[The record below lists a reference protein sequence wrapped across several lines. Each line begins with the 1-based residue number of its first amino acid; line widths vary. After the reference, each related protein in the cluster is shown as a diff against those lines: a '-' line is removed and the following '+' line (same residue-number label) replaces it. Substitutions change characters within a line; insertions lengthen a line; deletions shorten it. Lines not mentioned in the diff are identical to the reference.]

1 MQHDHA
7 GGPAS
12 TSALPVLLC
21 LSHLRW
27 DFVFQRPQHLMSRAT
42 ATHRV
47 IYFEE
52 PITAAAA
59 AEPRL
64 DVRRSPEGV
73 LVATPVL
80 REGLDAASVD
90 AAQRDLLDGLLA
102 TMAASVAIA
111 WFYTPL
117 ALDYAGHVRADVTVF
132 DSMDEL
138 SLFRDASP
146 RLVLAER
153 RLLKRADVVFC
164 GGPSLFEAKR
174 RMHGNAHLFPSS
186 VDAAHFG
193 KARNHHGASPAD
205 QAALPEPRIG
215 FFGVIDERLDP
226 ELLGAVAA
234 ARTDWQFVILGP
246 VVKIDPAS
254 LPRANNLHWLG
265 MKSYAELPAY
275 LAGWDAGLMPFAI
288 NDATRFISPT
298 KTPEFLA
305 AGLPVVSTPIADVV
319 SEWGKGGLVKI
330 AADTEAVVAALA
342 DALNRPRAAWL
353 AQVDRRLSWMSWDV
367 TWDRMLALIADA
379 ATGVPLPIPSI
390 EGPTHA

>member
-1 MQHDHA
+1 MKHDPA
-7 GGPAS
+7 GVLTSPS
-12 TSALPVLLC
+12 TLPVLLC

-52 PITAAAA
+52 PVTADAGAV
-59 AEPRL
+59 PRL

-73 LVATPVL
+73 WVATPVL

-90 AAQRDLLDGLLA
+90 AAQRELLDGLLA
-102 TMAASVAIA
+102 TLAAPVAVA
-111 WFYTPL
+111 WFYTPM
-117 ALDYAGHVRADVTVF
+117 ALDYAGHVHADVVVF

-138 SLFRDASP
+138 SLFRGASP
-146 RLVLAER
+146 RLLLSER
-153 RLLKRADVVFC
+153 RLLKRADLVFC
-164 GGPSLFEAKR
+164 GGRSLYEAKR
-174 RMHGNAHLFPSS
+174 RRHGDAHLFPST
-186 VDAAHFG
+186 VDATHFG
-193 KARNHHGASPAD
+193 RARNFDGAPPSD
-205 QAALPEPRIG
+205 QAALPTPRIG
-215 FFGVIDERLDP
+215 FFGVIDERLDA
-226 ELLGAVAA
+226 ELLGAAAA
-234 ARTDWQFVILGP
+234 ARPDWQFVVLGP

-254 LPRANNLHWLG
+254 LPRQANLHWLG

-305 AGLPVVSTPIADVV
+305 AGLPVVSTPITDVV

-330 AADTEAVVAALA
+330 AADAEAVVAALE
-342 DALNRPRAAWL
+342 DVLDRPKSAWL
-353 AQVDRRLSWMSWDV
+353 AQVDRRLSWMSWDA
-367 TWDRMLALIADA
+367 TWTRMLALISEA
-379 ATGVPLPIPSI
+379 ATGTRLPATSV

>member
-1 MQHDHA
+1 MKHDPA
-7 GGPAS
+7 GSVQP
-12 TSALPVLLC
+12 TSELPVLLC

-52 PITAAAA
+52 PVTSDDHP
-59 AEPRL
+59 EPHL
-64 DVRRSPEGV
+64 DLRRSPEGV

-80 REGLDAASVD
+80 REGLDAGSVD
-90 AAQRDLLDGLLA
+90 AAQRELLDGLLA
-102 TMAASVAIA
+102 TLAAPVAVA
-111 WFYTPL
+111 WYYTPM

-146 RLVLAER
+146 RLLLSER
-153 RLLKRADVVFC
+153 RLLRRADMVFC
-164 GGPSLFEAKR
+164 GGPSLYEAKR
-174 RMHGNAHLFPSS
+174 RMHGNAHLFASS

-193 KARNHHGASPAD
+193 EARSFQGTPPAD
-205 QAALPEPRIG
+205 QAGLATPRIG
-215 FFGVIDERLDP
+215 FFGVIDERLDA
-226 ELLGAVAA
+226 ELLGAVAT
-234 ARTDWQFVILGP
+234 ARPDWQFVVLGP

-254 LPRANNLHWLG
+254 LPRRPNLHWLG
-265 MKSYAELPAY
+265 MKSYAELPSY
-275 LAGWDAGLMPFAI
+275 LADWDAGLMPFAI

-330 AADTEAVVAALA
+330 AADADAVVAALE
-342 DALNRPRAAWL
+342 DVLDRPRSAWL
-353 AQVDRRLSWMSWDV
+353 SQVDRRLSWMSWDA
-367 TWDRMLALIADA
+367 TWTRMLALIAEA
-379 ATGVPLPIPSI
+379 ATGTRLPATSI

>member
-1 MQHDHA
+1 MEHD
-7 GGPAS
+7 PADGLIPP
-12 TSALPVLLC
+12 SALPVLLC

-52 PITAAAA
+52 PVTTDAQD
-59 AEPRL
+59 EPRL

-80 REGLDAASVD
+80 CPGLDAASVD
-90 AAQRDLLDGLLA
+90 AAQRALLDGLLA
-102 TMAASVAIA
+102 TMAAPVAVA
-111 WFYTPL
+111 WFYTPM
-117 ALDYAGHVRADVTVF
+117 ALDYAGHVHADVTVF

-146 RLVLAER
+146 RLLLSER

-164 GGPSLFEAKR
+164 GGPSLYEAKR
-174 RMHGNAHLFPSS
+174 RRHGNAHLFPSS

-193 KARNHHGASPAD
+193 KARGCRGTPPTD
-205 QAALPEPRIG
+205 QAPLPTPRIG
-215 FFGVIDERLDP
+215 FFGVIDERLDA

-234 ARTDWQFVILGP
+234 ARPDWQFVILGP

-254 LPRANNLHWLG
+254 LPQRPNLHWLG
-265 MKSYAELPAY
+265 MKSYADLPAY

-305 AGLPVVSTPIADVV
+305 AGLPVVSTPVADVV
-319 SEWGKGGLVKI
+319 SDWGKGGLVKI
-330 AADTEAVVAALA
+330 AADAEAVVAALEDVLA
-342 DALNRPRAAWL
+342 RPRSAWL
-353 AQVDRRLSWMSWDV
+353 AQVDRRLSWMSWDA
-367 TWDRMLALIADA
+367 TWTRMLALIAAA
-379 ATGVPLPIPSI
+379 ATGARLPATSV